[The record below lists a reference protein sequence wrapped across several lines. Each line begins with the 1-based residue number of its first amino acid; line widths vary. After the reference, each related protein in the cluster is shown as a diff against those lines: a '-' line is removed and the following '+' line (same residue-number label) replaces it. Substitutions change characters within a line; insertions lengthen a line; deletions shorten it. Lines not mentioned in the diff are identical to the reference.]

1 MAQLSWEKMCVP
13 KSYGGLG
20 FKLLKPFNLALL
32 AKQGR
37 GLQLA
42 NNSLVYIVF
51 QARYFKICDFVQSSL
66 GNTPSYVWRSIFATQ
81 EIVKKWMRRSVGNGQ
96 KVRIWEDK

>member
-1 MAQLSWEKMCVP
+1 MSCFKIYDSLCDDLANMIRNFWWEKKEERKMAWLSWEKMCVP
-13 KSYGGLG
+13 ESWGGLG

-42 NNSLVYIVF
+42 NNSLVYRVF
-51 QARYFKICDFVQSSL
+51 
-66 GNTPSYVWRSIFATQ
+66 
-81 EIVKKWMRRSVGNGQ
+81 
-96 KVRIWEDK
+96 

>member
-1 MAQLSWEKMCVP
+1 MAWLSWEKMCVT
-13 KSYGGLG
+13 KLCGGLG

-42 NNSLVYIVF
+42 NNSLVYRVF
-51 QARYFKICDFVQSSL
+51 QAHYFKNCDLFNPPWEISL
-66 GNTPSYVWRSIFATQ
+66 QTFWRSIFAAQ
-81 EIVKKWMRRSVGNGQ
+81 EIVKKMDETECW
-96 KVRIWEDK
+96 